1 MKRFVLLVYLVLLL
15 VILSASEI
23 EDKEKNTINAAIDLL
38 YQEKFEEALPIFE
51 YIKDTYPDYPIGDFF
66 LGFYYNFLASYY
78 ESDYFDSKIVLYYD
92 LAEKKAKYH
101 LSNNEKDPWF
111 NFYMGASLINKGY
124 MLGRDGSRFSGITK
138 TFDGISYIED
148 CLEYDKYH
156 GDAIMLLAN
165 YKYYKSTV
173 LSWVY
178 DRRDM
183 AVLLLKQSIATSYF
197 SEYLARSALGWIY
210 IDYGKYSDAEAVADK
225 ALEKYP
231 DNHLF
236 IFLKARALFEM
247 KKYQEAAEL
256 YHKLETK
263 ISVMDPK
270 YSEKDMF
277 NIYYFLSKSYSA
289 LNESQLSRKYY
300 ENAVMCRLTKKERDI
315 LRDRIN
321 ELSEAN
327 KLKGR

>member
-1 MKRFVLLVYLVLLL
+1 MKHLILIICLIIMPGLLP
-15 VILSASEI
+15 ASDV
-23 EDKEKNTINAAIDLL
+23 EDFEKNTINAAIDLM

-51 YIKDTYPDYPIGDFF
+51 YIKDTYPDHPIGDFF

-78 ESDYFDSKIVLYYD
+78 ESDNFDSKIVLYYD

-178 DRRDM
+178 DRRDL

-210 IDYGKYSDAEAVADK
+210 IDYGKYPDAEAIADK

-231 DNHLF
+231 GNHLF

-247 KKYQEAAEL
+247 KKYQDAAAL

-263 ISVMDPK
+263 VSAMNPK

-289 LNESQLSRKYY
+289 LNDRQLSRKYY
-300 ENAVMCRLTKKERDI
+300 ESAVMCRLTSKERDI

-327 KLKGR
+327 KLKDR

>member
-15 VILSASEI
+15 GILSASEI